1 HPARQQ
7 WLAHSSN
14 KVASRVLCFFLS
26 GVFAGCSSST
36 PPEEA
41 LADIRQEMRRG
52 ELDLAFR
59 HAEAEYQRYARR
71 DSLLAWHFRVQKAH
85 FLVVRGSYIEALQ
98 LLSDELP
105 ASLANSEAA
114 ARRKM
119 VQGIANDYAQHFDL
133 ADKDLSEASEMARS
147 IQPALLGDVIQAGW

>member
-1 HPARQQ
+1 MPRRHTQGTLLHHSKVRQTLFGRDPAAIRSAHSHHGALRTWLSSLCHRHRHPARQQ

-71 DSLLAWHFRVQKAH
+71 DSLWAWHFRVQKAH
-85 FLVVRGSYIEALQ
+85 VLVVRGSYFEALQ

-105 ASLANSEAA
+105 A
-114 ARRKM
+114 
-119 VQGIANDYAQHFDL
+119 
-133 ADKDLSEASEMARS
+133 
-147 IQPALLGDVIQAGW
+147 